1 VSLTQGLYTR
11 VFDRRR
17 LALALLFPCV
27 GGLYYLW
34 AFGAPAPMLA
44 VNAGAL
50 VCGLAWTVWGRLPTG
65 DTARLA
71 IAAAAAALLLL
82 PLLTGPDLD
91 GVQRWLPTGPVQ
103 LQSGPLLLPL
113 IVVIAAREARGG
125 AAVLTL
131 ATAALAG
138 QPDAAGLAAL
148 GLASAVLAW
157 HHRSSAFALVAVGA
171 GAFAALTVHAGA
183 LPPQLYV
190 EGVLAHVAEKSLW
203 QAACLA
209 VLLFVVPLWHLVID
223 PQITRPEGHALAAL
237 LTGLGMA
244 ALVAPFPF
252 PLIGYGAAPI
262 LGFALALGASAHRD
276 QLRVGEHLEVVD
288 RLR

>member
-1 VSLTQGLYTR
+1 MGRGGIYAKVE
-11 VFDRRR
+11 DRRR
-17 LALALLFPCV
+17 LALSLLFPCV

-34 AFGAPAPMLA
+34 AFDAPARMLA

-50 VCGLAWTVWGRLPTG
+50 ALGLAWIVWGRLPPRPE
-65 DTARLA
+65 ARLGL
-71 IAAAAAALLLL
+71 AALGASLLFV
-82 PLLTGPDLD
+82 PLLSGPDLG
-91 GVQRWLPTGPVQ
+91 GVQRWFPAGPVQ

-113 IVVIAAREARGG
+113 IVVIAAREARRG
-125 AAVLTL
+125 AAVLAL
-131 ATAALAG
+131 ATAALSV
-138 QPDAAGLAAL
+138 QPDAAGLTAL
-148 GLASAVLAW
+148 ALASAVLAW
-157 HHRSSAFALVAVGA
+157 HHRSLAFAVVAVGA
-171 GAFAALTVHAGA
+171 AAGAALTVNAGA
-183 LPPQLYV
+183 LEPQLYV
-190 EGVLAHVAEKSLW
+190 EGVLAHVAETSLW

-262 LGFALALGASAHRD
+262 LGFALALGASARLD
-276 QLRVGEHLEVVD
+276 QLRTGELLERVD